1 MSIFSE
7 HVQATMDYKKAQLGY
22 DNIHMLS
29 NYQFSC
35 GDQSKES
42 RNKFGESDFKI
53 CPKCNSSEIEL
64 KHDIANCRMNGD
76 AYGTDVFIC
85 KSCNWITSFHWDEA
99 DDCPYYYEI
108 IYLDYYKEKWA
119 KIQEEERKDRE
130 TYCLK
135 KLEKEEKEEK

>member
-7 HVQATMDYKKAQLGY
+7 HVKDRMEHKASMLGY
-22 DNIHMLS
+22 ENMNMLS

-42 RNKFGESDFKI
+42 RNTFAETDFKI

-85 KSCNWITSFHWDEA
+85 KSCNWITSFYFDEGG
-99 DDCPYYYEI
+99 DSPYYYEI
-108 IYLDYYKEKWA
+108 IYFDYYKEKWA
-119 KIQEEERKDRE
+119 KIQEE
-130 TYCLK
+130 
-135 KLEKEEKEEK
+135 